1 MIAFPRSIQ
10 SSVKMTKNRLQFDL
24 EIYKEQQNGKVY
36 HLLLTLN
43 LYIRLKDLYRE
54 LLKKIYC
61 DKYKHLNA

>member
-1 MIAFPRSIQ
+1 
-10 SSVKMTKNRLQFDL
+10 MTKNRLQFDL

-36 HLLLTLN
+36 HLLLTRN